1 MEITINVLDDRTTKQ
16 FEKLTGNWDKRLK
29 MSFFHGMT
37 LLRNKIAAAISGPI
51 LKVRSGRLRGSI
63 EPSVRM
69 GKDGRVIGVVGSNL
83 KYARVQEE
91 GAKINVS
98 RRMAK
103 FAWFKYFK
111 TGEMMWKAIALLK
124 GRQIVIPPKWYMK
137 DTTKENINKVVDKI
151 QEVLFAL

>member
-29 MSFFHGMT
+29 MSFFQGME
-37 LLRNKIAAAISGPI
+37 LLRGKIAAAISGKI
-51 LKVRSGRLRGSI
+51 LKVRSGRLRNSLAVD
-63 EPSVRM
+63 VRM
-69 GKDGRVIGVVGSNL
+69 KKGGNIIGTVGSNL
-83 KYARVQEE
+83 VYARVQEE

-137 DTTKENINKVVDKI
+137 DTLKENVNKVVDKI